1 MQRCI
6 ASRQVSMKSAERKG
20 VVVTLPLSAS
30 AARRAQVEFLPAAI
44 EIVETPASPAGR
56 AIAATIILF
65 FAVVICWA
73 TIGRVDIIATAS
85 GKIVPTGRTKLIQ
98 PFETGVVR
106 AIHVQDGQAVR
117 AGDVL
122 VELDSTINAAERDRL
137 AKELIAARL
146 TVARLGAAVAGLADP
161 EASLEPLDGAEPAQ
175 IELQRKFLRNQIDE
189 IRAKLAH
196 IDGQITQNEANRAAV
211 AATVEKLTLS
221 IPLLRQRAD
230 VRHTLSDQGLSS
242 KLQYWETQ
250 QDLVEH
256 EQELVVQRSR
266 LAEAVAAT
274 TALREQRRQTE
285 AEYNRTNFN
294 DLAEAQQKAASLNEQ
309 LVQAEQR
316 RQLQT
321 LAAPVDGAVQQL
333 AVHTVGGV
341 VTPAQ
346 QLMVIVP
353 ADARLEAEAM
363 VSNRDIGFV
372 HPGEPVEVKI
382 DTFNFTRYGLLHGKV
397 ASVSQD
403 SIVRD
408 KPPDRQGAAKP
419 GALGETSE
427 PLGQELLYAARV
439 ALDRTHMQIE
449 DKLIDLSPGMA
460 VTVEIKTGSRRII
473 QYLLS
478 PLMRYQHESLRE
490 R

>member
-1 MQRCI
+1 
-6 ASRQVSMKSAERKG
+6 MKSAESRKAAI
-20 VVVTLPLSAS
+20 VTLPVRAS
-30 AARRAQVEFLPAAI
+30 SSRRAQLEFLPAAI

-65 FAVVICWA
+65 FAIAIGWA
-73 TIGRVDIIATAS
+73 VFGRVDIIATAS
-85 GKIVPTGRTKLIQ
+85 GKIVPSGNTKLIQ

-106 AIHVQDGQAVR
+106 AIRVQDGEAVKT
-117 AGDVL
+117 GDVL
-122 VELDSTINAAERDRL
+122 IELDTTINAAERDRI
-137 AKELIAARL
+137 AKELVAARL
-146 TVARLGAAVAGLADP
+146 TVARLTAAIAGLGDHPVPFEPP
-161 EASLEPLDGAEPAQ
+161 EGAEPAQ
-175 IELQRKFLRNQIDE
+175 IELQRKFLRNQTE
-189 IRAKLAH
+189 EARAKLAH

-211 AATVEKLTLS
+211 AGTVEKLTLS

-230 VRHTLSDQGLSS
+230 IRHTLSDQGLTS
-242 KLQYWETQ
+242 KMLYWETQ

-256 EQELVVQRSR
+256 EQELVVQRAR
-266 LAEAVAAT
+266 LEEATAAT

-294 DLAEAQQKAASLNEQ
+294 DLADAQQKAASLKEA

-321 LAAPVDGAVQQL
+321 LAAPVDGTVQQL

-353 ADARLEAEAM
+353 AGARLEAEAM

-372 HPGEPVEVKI
+372 RAGEPVEVKV
-382 DTFNFTRYGLLHGKV
+382 DTFNFTRYGLIHGEV
-397 ASVSQD
+397 SSVSQD

-408 KPPDRQGAAKP
+408 KPADRSGAAKP

-427 PLGQELLYAARV
+427 PQGQELLYAARIS
-439 ALDRTHMQIE
+439 LDRTQMQIE
-449 DKLIDLSPGMA
+449 DKLINLSPGMA

-473 QYLLS
+473 EYLLS
-478 PLMRYQHESLRE
+478 PLMRYKHESLRE